1 MGKIIRTY
9 SQILKRE
16 LQLRLRQEEFLI
28 RLLIAALAYSLI
40 SNVISKCCPI
50 MCIAI
55 LANIGNAIDELLRNI
70 CYSII
75 AGIVFYIINDL
86 YKNVVKRVSEMD
98 KMFHELLYLQVNANI
113 LLSYISSDK
122 YDKSMSREQA
132 FQCIM
137 KYICNEDIEFNI
149 VGSLSKTRTIAVDVI
164 SIFVNKWREINKMQA
179 TFLTTYGDLLERE
192 EILKLNRCN
201 DYLDSEIID
210 YLNMQLENTNEEF
223 VQVLEHGIALI
234 VNRFIGYK
242 IYLTDLAKKYINYNY
257 SKSLYLN
264 RLCEVEDF
272 G

>member
-86 YKNVVKRVSEMD
+86 YKM
-98 KMFHELLYLQVNANI
+98 
-113 LLSYISSDK
+113 
-122 YDKSMSREQA
+122 
-132 FQCIM
+132 
-137 KYICNEDIEFNI
+137 
-149 VGSLSKTRTIAVDVI
+149 
-164 SIFVNKWREINKMQA
+164 
-179 TFLTTYGDLLERE
+179 
-192 EILKLNRCN
+192 
-201 DYLDSEIID
+201 
-210 YLNMQLENTNEEF
+210 
-223 VQVLEHGIALI
+223 
-234 VNRFIGYK
+234 
-242 IYLTDLAKKYINYNY
+242 
-257 SKSLYLN
+257 
-264 RLCEVEDF
+264 
-272 G
+272 